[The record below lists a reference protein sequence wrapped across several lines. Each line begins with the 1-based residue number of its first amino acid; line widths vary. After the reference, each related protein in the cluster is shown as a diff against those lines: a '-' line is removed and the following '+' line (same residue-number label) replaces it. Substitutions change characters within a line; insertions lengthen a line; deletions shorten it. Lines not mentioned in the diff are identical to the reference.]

1 MEAQMVLDMRA
12 PASWCE
18 GMCRGLGCDLGL
30 GDVLSLP
37 DSGTSFSRGEEKE
50 FEKALR

>member
-1 MEAQMVLDMRA
+1 MLLSEVPRPGA
-12 PASWCE
+12 
-18 GMCRGLGCDLGL
+18 RGCAGAGGSDLGL

-50 FEKALR
+50 FEKAPR